1 MFSENSTGIEHIK
14 RPIRIAGFSDS
25 NSNHMQKATEL
36 VQNIANKIMPANL
49 PKTYKV
55 AVFNEANKPLVF
67 EEREL
72 QLPKDGEVSL
82 ETGNC
87 KYLH

>member
-1 MFSENSTGIEHIK
+1 
-14 RPIRIAGFSDS
+14 
-25 NSNHMQKATEL
+25 MQKATEL
-36 VQNIANKIMPANL
+36 VSSIANKIMPANL

-55 AVFNEANKPLVF
+55 AVFKEAGKPLVF

-82 ETGNC
+82 EGGSY
-87 KYLH
+87 KKLD